1 VTDSSSSTRG
11 RPVNEAARA
20 DRTAQIL
27 AGARRCFIEHG
38 FHASAVTKISETA
51 GVSVAN
57 IYQYFP
63 NKDALIEAL
72 IQEDIERELEF
83 IRLIEM
89 SGLSTDAMRPI
100 LAPYFETGIGRE
112 VAILAS
118 EMVSEA
124 SRNPKIAM
132 MQAVALDQAK
142 AAIARA
148 VEREQRAGRINCA
161 VSPDCAASMICLIF
175 DSMTRRLIYTP
186 TPGHE
191 LLDEL
196 LKHFDFI
203 LNAR

>member
-1 VTDSSSSTRG
+1 
-11 RPVNEAARA
+11 
-20 DRTAQIL
+20 
-27 AGARRCFIEHG
+27 
-38 FHASAVTKISETA
+38 
-51 GVSVAN
+51 VAN

-186 TPGHE
+186 TWPRT
-191 LLDEL
+191 
-196 LKHFDFI
+196 
-203 LNAR
+203 AR